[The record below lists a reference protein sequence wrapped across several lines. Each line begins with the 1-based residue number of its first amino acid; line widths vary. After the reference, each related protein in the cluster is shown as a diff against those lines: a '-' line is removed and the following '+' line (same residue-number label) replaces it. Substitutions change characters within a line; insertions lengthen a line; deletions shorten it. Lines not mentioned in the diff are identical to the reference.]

1 MLNVAASL
9 SARYNVETSETS
21 WDPPASIPAPPIAPP
36 AMAQEI
42 DENTVIQLEVEEE
55 EDNGPTGPSLERQLI
70 NLNKFLVNG
79 FIDQE
84 EYDEQAA
91 AIKAQMPKGPVID
104 ADAMAR
110 PFTTTTI
117 KWGALVDTK
126 IPEGWVEG
134 KDYDRQAKLTAGA
147 LVGVSRSDGSVRF
160 GQIVKKSGY
169 FYEDFWT
176 VVVSMND
183 DGTPNAKRV
192 EEGVMLMRPTQI
204 GLQPVLEVMPKIE
217 VQEQDLSEALDGGKK
232 DKGLFA
238 NMFAAPVYEGTP
250 AVSEPPATTAA
261 QAPGTP
267 PPKAQVPAGIIPKA
281 TPPPG
286 VVPKAVPPPG
296 VVPQAA
302 APETAEPK
310 KSEWI

>member
-1 MLNVAASL
+1 
-9 SARYNVETSETS
+9 VETGESS
-21 WDPPASIPAPPIAPP
+21 WTPPASTTASAP
-36 AMAQEI
+36 MAEEI
-42 DENTVIQLEVEEE
+42 DENTVIQLEVAEE

-79 FIDQE
+79 LIDQE

-104 ADAMAR
+104 AESMTR
-110 PFTTTTI
+110 PFSTTTI

-126 IPEGWVEG
+126 IPDGWVEG
-134 KDYDRQAKLTAGA
+134 RDYDRQTKLEEGS

-160 GQIVKKSGY
+160 GQVVKKSGY

-192 EEGVMLMRPTQI
+192 EEGVMLMRPTQG
-204 GLQPVLEVMPKIE
+204 GLQPVLEAMPNIL
-217 VQEQDLSEALDGGKK
+217 VQEKDISEALGGKK
-232 DKGLFA
+232 DKGFFG
-238 NMFAAPVYEGTP
+238 NMFAAPVYEGGTAPSESPEAP
-250 AVSEPPATTAA
+250 ASQAA
-261 QAPGTP
+261 AA

-281 TPPPG
+281 TPPAG
-286 VVPKAVPPPG
+286 VVPKAVPPAG
-296 VVPQAA
+296 VVPSTPVPQ
-302 APETAEPK
+302 EK
-310 KSEWI
+310 KTSEWI